1 MRAEAAPA
9 DERVWRAVR
18 LPTPPAADP
27 DSNPFAVEVCDAQGK
42 AFLPV
47 GPPTAARAWV
57 DTGDGAAATD
67 AYGGSAH
74 GDGSPWSCLGS
85 AAAATADARLRQL
98 YPILYRENP
107 TNWSVIASHLPGST
121 GGECKRRWHALT
133 QPDAPAAAPEAAKAA
148 EAKAAEARAGGAGG
162 KAATASGRV
171 AAPRLPWTPSTAAP
185 PPAPSPRPTQLGGMG
200 LGLTPLE
207 HKAVVAANEAA
218 VAAAAAPMSEAE
230 VLAALV

>member
-1 MRAEAAPA
+1 ME
-9 DERVWRAVR
+9 
-18 LPTPPAADP
+18 LP
-27 DSNPFAVEVCDAQGK
+27 
-42 AFLPV
+42 
-47 GPPTAARAWV
+47 
-57 DTGDGAAATD
+57 
-67 AYGGSAH
+67 
-74 GDGSPWSCLGS
+74 GS

-133 QPDAPAAAPEAAKAA
+133 QPDAPAAAPEVAKT
-148 EAKAAEARAGGAGG
+148 AEARAGGASG

-185 PPAPSPRPTQLGGMG
+185 PPAPSPRPNQLGGMG

-207 HKAVVAANEAA
+207 HKVVVAANEAA
-218 VAAAAAPMSEAE
+218 AAAAAAPMSEAE

>member
-1 MRAEAAPA
+1 
-9 DERVWRAVR
+9 VWRAVR

-67 AYGGSAH
+67 AHGGSAH

-133 QPDAPAAAPEAAKAA
+133 QPDAPAAAPEVAKA
-148 EAKAAEARAGGAGG
+148 EAARAGGASG

-185 PPAPSPRPTQLGGMG
+185 PPAPSPRPNQLGGMG
-200 LGLTPLE
+200 VGLTPLE

-218 VAAAAAPMSEAE
+218 AAAAAAPMSEAE
-230 VLAALV
+230 VLVALV

>member
-1 MRAEAAPA
+1 M
-9 DERVWRAVR
+9 R

-47 GPPTAARAWV
+47 GPPTAARASV

-74 GDGSPWSCLGS
+74 GDSSPWSCPGS

-98 YPILYRENP
+98 YPLLYRENP

-133 QPDAPAAAPEAAKAA
+133 QPDAPAAAPEVAKAA
-148 EAKAAEARAGGAGG
+148 EAKAGGASG

-171 AAPRLPWTPSTAAP
+171 AVPRLPWTPSTAAP
-185 PPAPSPRPTQLGGMG
+185 PPAPSPRPNQLGGMG
-200 LGLTPLE
+200 VGLTRLE
-207 HKAVVAANEAA
+207 HKAVGAANEAA
-218 VAAAAAPMSEAE
+218 AAAAAAPMSEAE

>member
-9 DERVWRAVR
+9 DERLWRAVR

-148 EAKAAEARAGGAGG
+148 AARAGGAGG

-185 PPAPSPRPTQLGGMG
+185 PPAPSPRHNQLGGMG

-218 VAAAAAPMSEAE
+218 AAAAAAPMSEAE
-230 VLAALV
+230 VLAVLV